1 MQYLF
6 NREKMLKL
14 LNGPDVGDTV
24 FIDLA
29 FTGKA
34 EDFIATITATVGNL
48 PAPDSLGGGTV
59 KGCPNPPGCG

>member
-6 NREKMLKL
+6 NREKMLEL
-14 LNGPDVGDTV
+14 LISPTVGNTV

-29 FTGKA
+29 FSGKA
-34 EDFIATITATVGNL
+34 GDFIATITATVGNL
-48 PAPDSLGGGTV
+48 PAPDLKGGGSV

>member
-6 NREKMLKL
+6 NREKMLEL
-14 LNGPDVGDTV
+14 LNGPTLGDTV

-29 FTGKA
+29 FSGKA
-34 EDFIATITATVGNL
+34 GDFIATITATVGNL
-48 PAPDSLGGGTV
+48 PAPDLKGEATV